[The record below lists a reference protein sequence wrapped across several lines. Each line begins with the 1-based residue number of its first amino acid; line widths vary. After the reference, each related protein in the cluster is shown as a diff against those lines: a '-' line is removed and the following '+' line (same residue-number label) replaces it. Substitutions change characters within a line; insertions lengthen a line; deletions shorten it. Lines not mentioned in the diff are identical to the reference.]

1 MTSLRTKLQLNDG
14 KTIPQFGLGL
24 WQVPADTTARVAAEA
39 LGLGYRLLDGAS
51 IYGNEEGLGEGL
63 RRSGVAR
70 DDVFVTTKVWND
82 AQGYDATLRAVDES
96 LARLQFDWLD
106 LCLIHWPVAQKDL
119 YVPTWKALIRLRE
132 EGRIGSIGVSNFN
145 AIHLERLIGETG
157 VVPAVNQIEIHPR
170 LQQAELRDKNA
181 ELGILTQ
188 SWSPLGQ
195 GRSFDHPTIRTIAA
209 RLGVTP
215 AQVILRWHIELGL
228 SVIPRSSQPQRL
240 AENASI
246 FDFSLAPEDLRQI
259 EALDCQ
265 ERTGP
270 DPLQFGVS

>member
-1 MTSLRTKLQLNDG
+1 MTSLRTNLSLNDG
-14 KTIPQFGLGL
+14 RAIPQFGLGL

-96 LARLQFDWLD
+96 LARLKLDWLD